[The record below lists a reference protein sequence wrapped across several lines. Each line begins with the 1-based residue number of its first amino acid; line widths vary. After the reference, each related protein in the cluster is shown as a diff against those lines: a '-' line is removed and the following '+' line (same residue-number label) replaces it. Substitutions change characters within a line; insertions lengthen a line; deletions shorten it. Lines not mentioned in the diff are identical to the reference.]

1 MRVNALDHVNIL
13 TDDVERTAR
22 FYAEVLG
29 LDPRLAAGQLAPA
42 LGRWL
47 YDQNGQPIIHVVK
60 RDFLVKNEHENAL
73 GSTGAIHH
81 VALRCSGKTE
91 MVERL
96 RKLDIE
102 FRVNDVPA
110 VGISQIFVRDPQG
123 VLLELNFR
131 GE

>member
-22 FYAEVLG
+22 FYANVLG
-29 LDPRLAAGQLAPA
+29 LDPRLAAGQLAPEI
-42 LGRWL
+42 GRWL
-47 YDQNGQPIIHVVK
+47 YDQNEQPIIHVVK
-60 RDFLVKNEHENAL
+60 RDFLVKNGHENPL

-81 VALRCSGKTE
+81 VALSCTGKTE
-91 MVERL
+91 MLDRL
-96 RKLDIE
+96 RQLDIE
-102 FRVNDVPA
+102 FRVNEPPA
-110 VGISQIFVRDPQG
+110 AGITQIFVRDPQG